1 MPRRNERFDAARL
14 KRVLPYVLV
23 GAAAGYLYYVAA
35 RFDFQQRAGTLG
47 PDFWPKAILA
57 LVIAACLY
65 EIVKTLVFGPRAEVA
80 GVLEEL
86 VEESAQEHGGVGAG
100 APAESRPTLLIAGMA
115 LTALY
120 VWVIPVL
127 GFFSAT
133 VPYLAGFIGLGGYRR
148 WGVIAAVSVIG
159 TLLLFFIFVKLVY
172 VSLPI
177 GQGPF
182 QQVTLALMRLLGVR

>member
-1 MPRRNERFDAARL
+1 MAHAARL
-14 KRVLPYVLV
+14 KRIVPYVLV
-23 GAAAGYLYYVAA
+23 GAGAGYLYYVATHFEFH
-35 RFDFQQRAGTLG
+35 RRVGTLG

-57 LVIAACLY
+57 LVIATCFY
-65 EIVKTLVFGPRAEVA
+65 EIVKTLVFGPRAEVG

-86 VEESAQEHGGVGAG
+86 VEESAEEHGGMGAA
-100 APAESRPTLLIAGMA
+100 APAESHPGLLAAGMA

-133 VPYLAGFIGLGGYRR
+133 VPYLAGFIALGGYRR
-148 WGVIAAVSVIG
+148 CGVVAAVSVIG

-172 VSLPI
+172 VSLPL
-177 GQGPF
+177 GRGPF
-182 QQVTLALMRLLGVR
+182 QQVTLALMQLLGVR